1 MDKYV
6 QIGLITKPH
15 GLRGEV
21 CVVSYADSPFLM
33 QERIFLQ
40 VGKGPCVPY
49 RVRSS
54 RRHSG
59 TELLLLEG
67 IDDRNAAEKL
77 RQHKVLIP
85 HAELPELEDDEVY
98 IEDILGF
105 TVVLDEDGST
115 LGTLTA
121 FSAPTPEQEVWEI
134 TTPDGKEVLFP
145 AAEEFVAEIDVD
157 SETIRITPP
166 PGLLEIYLS
175 GS

>member
-21 CVVSYADSPFLM
+21 CVTSYADSPFLM
-33 QERIFLQ
+33 QERVFLQ
-40 VGKGPCVPY
+40 AGKGPCVPY
-49 RVRSS
+49 KVKAS
-54 RRHSG
+54 RNHSG
-59 TELLLLEG
+59 TQLLLLEG
-67 IDDRNAAEKL
+67 VADRNAAEKL

-85 HAELPELEDDEVY
+85 HDELPELDDDEVY

-115 LGTLTA
+115 VGTLES
-121 FSAPTPEQEVWEI
+121 FQAPTPEQEVWEI
-134 TTPDGKEVLFP
+134 RTPDGKEVLFP
-145 AAEEFVAEIDVD
+145 AAEEFVAEIDLE

-166 PGLLEIYLS
+166 PGLLDIYLS
-175 GS
+175 GK